1 MQIST
6 GILLLRL
13 AVLSSR
19 VIHVLLL
26 ALLLLL
32 LLLLLL
38 RPVWRLAHR

>member
-32 LLLLLL
+32 QQ
-38 RPVWRLAHR
+38 RPVWLLTNR